1 MGNQTETI
9 GTAAEQAVE
18 RHTDI
23 AEIAPEWDELADR
36 ARAAPFLRP
45 GWVAAWLDA
54 FGGTPTLLA
63 VRERGELK
71 AVLPLV
77 RGRALV
83 ELPANGHTPLAGPVA
98 DGAAA
103 VAELARALLAAPPA
117 RTDLRAL
124 ADHDPLLAAV
134 RGEARENRHPT
145 IERVTDRQPYVD
157 LTGSFEDYAAGL
169 PRKHRKEI
177 GRMQRRLGEE
187 GAVTF
192 EFADGTDGLDPLLE
206 EGFAIEGSGW
216 KDENGTA
223 IQAAGETRRFYTEV
237 ARWAAARGWLRL
249 AFLRLDG
256 RPLAFDL
263 CLDDGRAFYVLKG
276 GYDVEYRRFGPGT
289 LLTHESLRLAFTR
302 GLDSYEFLGSDD
314 PYKLNWTETSHD
326 RVRLQVFSRSVGGRV
341 QHLAW
346 RRGRPMVKRLQGRD
360 EG

>member
-45 GWVAAWLDA
+45 GWVAAWVDA

-124 ADHDPLLAAV
+124 ADHDPLLAA
-134 RGEARENRHPT
+134 
-145 IERVTDRQPYVD
+145 
-157 LTGSFEDYAAGL
+157 
-169 PRKHRKEI
+169 
-177 GRMQRRLGEE
+177 
-187 GAVTF
+187 
-192 EFADGTDGLDPLLE
+192 
-206 EGFAIEGSGW
+206 
-216 KDENGTA
+216 
-223 IQAAGETRRFYTEV
+223 
-237 ARWAAARGWLRL
+237 
-249 AFLRLDG
+249 
-256 RPLAFDL
+256 
-263 CLDDGRAFYVLKG
+263 
-276 GYDVEYRRFGPGT
+276 
-289 LLTHESLRLAFTR
+289 
-302 GLDSYEFLGSDD
+302 
-314 PYKLNWTETSHD
+314 
-326 RVRLQVFSRSVGGRV
+326 
-341 QHLAW
+341 
-346 RRGRPMVKRLQGRD
+346 
-360 EG
+360 